1 VRFIVQRDPGIASLP
16 RRAAATA
23 IDAALLVSAFAVAIA
38 AGFGISVLLERSGRT
53 LPWWDDDGT
62 SSERPKRWT
71 TPMTVAAGGLG
82 VIARNWRSPGAR
94 VAGVRRVDA
103 RTHGPVQLQ
112 SAIVETAVNA
122 VTAYLGRAARRPAME
137 RYEARRLAVNAEIEQ
152 LREDRLDA
160 SPRELVDASLML
172 HREGRVGCGWLA
184 ARMIGDVLALRLPA
198 LRSSSRQTLN
208 ERLAGTVVIDDR

>member
-23 IDAALLVSAFAVAIA
+23 IDGALLVSAFATAAA
-38 AGFGISVLLERSGRT
+38 AGFGISALLKRSGRT
-53 LPWWDDDGT
+53 PSWWHDDGT

-71 TPMTVAAGGLG
+71 TPMTVAGGGLG

-103 RTHGPVQLQ
+103 RTHGPVQLH
-112 SAIVETAVNA
+112 SAIVEAAVNA
-122 VTAYLGRAARRPAME
+122 LTAYLGRAARRPAME
-137 RYEARRLAVNAEIEQ
+137 RYEARRVAVNAEIEQ
-152 LREDRLDA
+152 LRDDRPDA
-160 SPRELVDASLML
+160 GPRELVDASLKL
-172 HREGRVGCGWLA
+172 QRDRRVGCGWLA
-184 ARMIGDVLALRLPA
+184 ARMVGDVLAVRLPA
-198 LRSSSRQTLN
+198 LWSSRRQTLN